1 MVRKPLRGRI
11 ISVASSHIYTYIHTY
26 KYNFINGRTN
36 LGGIRPI
43 VVHVAIRFR
52 TWKFITRSHQTGSSK
67 GRCICVAIYTV
78 GISIV
83 GISITERIFDE
94 NGCGIGWT
102 ALMNPQH
109 RIMRS
114 EIRETS
120 VSKIIV
126 PWYQM
131 LTSML
136 TLIFFHLSYILKRM
150 LIDWG

>member
-1 MVRKPLRGRI
+1 MVRKPLRDRVI
-11 ISVASSHIYTYIHTY
+11 SSHIHTYIY
-26 KYNFINGRTN
+26 KYNFINDHRKHRWERILMAFVSNSCSRSCTFAFVRGNSLRD
-36 LGGIRPI
+36 LIRQ
-43 VVHVAIRFR
+43 FR
-52 TWKFITRSHQTGSSK
+52 QRDGVT
-67 GRCICVAIYTV
+67 IYTV

-109 RIMRS
+109 RWDPRS
-114 EIRETS
+114 GETS

-131 LTSML
+131 RRLL
-136 TLIFFHLSYILKRM
+136 
-150 LIDWG
+150 